1 LRLLC
6 IETPGHTPGS
16 VSYYAEEGMLFSGD
30 TLFRGSIGRTDLPG
44 GSLDQEMNS
53 ICERLLALPDDT
65 AVLPGHMDETTIA
78 FERQHNPFVLEWLR
92 RGTDSPA
99 WAQQ

>member
-1 LRLLC
+1 
-6 IETPGHTPGS
+6 
-16 VSYYAEEGMLFSGD
+16 
-30 TLFRGSIGRTDLPG
+30 
-44 GSLDQEMNS
+44 MNS
-53 ICERLLALPDDT
+53 ICERLLALPDNT